1 MSTETTGVPVAA
13 EPIGA
18 ANVDRRGQELWHRF
32 HQAAF
37 ADPSLLDDIPNGVT
51 LVLVPTD
58 DPEVARREVERG
70 LAILGRGKDVYFRH
84 VAPADLPDA
93 SAPVP
98 PSS

>member
-1 MSTETTGVPVAA
+1 M
-13 EPIGA
+13 
-18 ANVDRRGQELWHRF
+18 
-32 HQAAF
+32 
-37 ADPSLLDDIPNGVT
+37 LDEIPNGVT

-58 DPEVARREVERG
+58 DPEVARREVEHG

-84 VAPADLPDA
+84 VAPADVPDA